1 MKLYY
6 APGACS
12 LACRIA
18 LHEAGIAADFERVD
32 LRTKITQGGAD
43 FLAINAKGY
52 VPALILDG
60 GEMVTENLAVLS
72 FLADREPELA
82 PPGPLARIRLVEML
96 AFLSTEIHKGFGPIF
111 HGDATSAER
120 TRAAGALSA
129 RLDFLCGRIA
139 EHYLFGPRFTV
150 ADAYLFVM
158 LRWAL
163 AFGVQ
168 VPLAL
173 LGYFER
179 VEARPAVRRAL
190 AEEGLNIDR
199 PLLHADLPVVPAEA

>member
-12 LACRIA
+12 LAGRISH
-18 LHEAGIAADFERVD
+18 HEAGIAADFERVD
-32 LRTKITQGGAD
+32 LRTKITQGGDD

-72 FLADREPELA
+72 FLADREPQLA
-82 PPGPLARIRLVEML
+82 PPGPLARTRLVEML
-96 AFLSTEIHKGFGPIF
+96 AFLSTEIHKGFAPIF
-111 HGDATSAER
+111 HNEATLAER
-120 TRAAGALSA
+120 ARAAGILSA

-139 EHYLFGPRFTV
+139 EHYLFGAHFTV

-163 AFGVQ
+163 AFKVQ

-190 AEEGLNIDR
+190 AEEGLNVDR
-199 PLLHADLPVVPAEA
+199 PLPHADIAAVPAEA